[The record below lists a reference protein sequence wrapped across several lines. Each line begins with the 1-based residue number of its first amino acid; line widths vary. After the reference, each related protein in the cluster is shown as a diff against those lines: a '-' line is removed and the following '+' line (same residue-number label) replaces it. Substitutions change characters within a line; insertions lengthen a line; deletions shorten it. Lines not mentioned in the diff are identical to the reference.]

1 MWNGKRWKWN
11 RTQTLALP
19 PAWFQLH
26 IRAVTS
32 TKQSML
38 LILCG
43 SWQMKWIAWE
53 YLRGPWRI
61 TQGHSAQR
69 NHPLGSRITSGGW
82 GNCCFSLIFNTGPQV
97 VTYSVPCAQ
106 ETEQYSAGLCYLK
119 RISFALQR
127 QSAEQSIMCTL
138 CLTRPIGEILPE
150 EKIRLWKKCIILLSH
165 ETEMTREWS
174 LESHNFGKHFKDALA
189 KELSQYFPLH
199 SMSSWV
205 LREKSE
211 FNCIWQF

>member
-1 MWNGKRWKWN
+1 MWLFANEVNCLRVSQGTLEDHPGSFSTEEPSPGLQDHLRWLRKLLLFFNLQHWP
-11 RTQTLALP
+11 TSSDLLCAMCTGD
-19 PAWFQLH
+19 
-26 IRAVTS
+26 RAVFCRQALS
-32 TKQSML
+32 
-38 LILCG
+38 
-43 SWQMKWIAWE
+43 
-53 YLRGPWRI
+53 
-61 TQGHSAQR
+61 
-69 NHPLGSRITSGGW
+69 
-82 GNCCFSLIFNTGPQV
+82 
-97 VTYSVPCAQ
+97 
-106 ETEQYSAGLCYLK
+106 GLCYLK
-119 RISFALQR
+119 QISFALQR